1 MGDENACFDNCSVHF
16 RKKLQVESYIEPRSR
31 AVVLVV
37 EEPISVSP
45 F

>member
-1 MGDENACFDNCSVHF
+1 MHALIIGASSF
-16 RKKLQVESYIEPRSR
+16 RKKLQVESYIEPISR

-37 EEPISVSP
+37 EESISVSQ